1 MTTSLHIE
9 NRVRDYDS
17 WKRTFDKFDR
27 FRSEGGVRGHRVSRD
42 VQDPAS
48 VAIDLDFDTIEAAA
62 AFREKL
68 LKVWA
73 SPQSHDQLSGHASA
87 TVREI
92 LEDAHDG

>member
-42 VQDPAS
+42 VQDPA
-48 VAIDLDFDTIEAAA
+48 
-62 AFREKL
+62 FREKL